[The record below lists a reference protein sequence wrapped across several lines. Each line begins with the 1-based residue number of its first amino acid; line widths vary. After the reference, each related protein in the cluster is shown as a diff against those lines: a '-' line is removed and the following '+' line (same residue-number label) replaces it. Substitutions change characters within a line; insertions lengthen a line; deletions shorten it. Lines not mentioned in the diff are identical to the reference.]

1 VFFHHHLEGKNMV
14 TTTKAVVGA
23 DAQRRM
29 YGGPLGSYIDEYAA
43 RIDAEGYCRSTK
55 GLALRITADFSRWL
69 YGRYLTAG
77 EMSETQV
84 DRFISHRRRWNN
96 VRASQ
101 RAALMKMLS
110 LLRDKGVVQADDA
123 LPARTER
130 EQIEKDFCR
139 YSLQYR
145 GLAASTVRYYVPFV
159 RRFLAESFG
168 AESIQWESLNATHV
182 TTYVRRH
189 AREHGHSLAQMMVKA
204 LRTFLRYLHH
214 QGLIK
219 VDLAICVP
227 KVAQWSFV
235 GLPSFLRADE
245 VQLVLSHCDRQTAG
259 GRRDYAILLLLAHLG
274 LRAGEVAALTLD
286 EIDWEQGS
294 LGVRNKGGQRTRV
307 PLPADVGQAMV
318 EYLTTAR
325 PSCKDRHVFIRS
337 IAPYRGYASP
347 SISAFATQ
355 ALARAQIGPPRTG
368 AHIFRHALATEM
380 LRQGAT
386 LSEIGQLLRHKHPDT
401 TRIYA
406 KVDLPALRELAMPW
420 PGGAQ

>member
-1 VFFHHHLEGKNMV
+1 MV
-14 TTTKAVVGA
+14 TVRHVVGA
-23 DAQRRM
+23 DVQRRM

-43 RIDAEGYCRSTK
+43 RIDAEGYCQWTK

-77 EMSETQV
+77 DISETQV
-84 DRFISHRRRWNN
+84 DRFLSHRRRSNN
-96 VRASQ
+96 IQ
-101 RAALMKMLS
+101 DGHRAALMKMLS
-110 LLRDKGVVQADDA
+110 LLREKGVVQADDA

-139 YSLQYR
+139 YALQYR
-145 GLAASTVRYYVPFV
+145 GLSASTVRYYMPFV
-159 RRFLAESFG
+159 GRFLAESFG
-168 AESIQWESLNATHV
+168 AKSIQWEALNATHV
-182 TTYVRRH
+182 TAYVRRH
-189 AREHGHSLAQMMVKA
+189 ASEHSHSLAQMMVKA

-219 VDLAICVP
+219 MDLAICVP

-245 VQLVLSHCDRQTAG
+245 VQLVLSHCDRQTAA
-259 GRRDYAILLLLAHLG
+259 GRRDYAIVLLLAHLG

-294 LGVRNKGGQRTRV
+294 FGVRNKGGQRTRV
-307 PLPADVGQAMV
+307 PLPEEVGQAIV

-325 PSCKDRHVFIRS
+325 PSCKDRHVFVRC
-337 IAPYRGYASP
+337 IAPYRGYAST

-406 KVDLPALRELAMPW
+406 KVDLPALRELAMQW
-420 PGGAQ
+420 PGGAR

>member
-1 VFFHHHLEGKNMV
+1 MV
-14 TTTKAVVGA
+14 TTKSFVGA
-23 DAQRRM
+23 DVRRRM
-29 YGGPLGSYIDEYAA
+29 YGGPLGSYIDEYAG

-77 EMSETQV
+77 DISETQV
-84 DRFISHRRRWNN
+84 DRFLSHRRRSNN

-110 LLRDKGVVQADDA
+110 LLREKGIAQADEA
-123 LPARTER
+123 LPARSER
-130 EQIEKDFCR
+130 EQIENDFR
-139 YSLQYR
+139 IYALRYR
-145 GLAASTVRYYVPFV
+145 GLTASTVRYYMPFV
-159 RRFLAESFG
+159 GRFLTESLG
-168 AESIQWESLNATHV
+168 AKSIQLAALSATHI
-182 TTYVRRH
+182 TAYVRRH
-189 AREHGHSLAQMMVKA
+189 AREHSHSRAQMMIKA

-214 QGLIK
+214 RGLIK
-219 VDLAICVP
+219 MDLAICVP

-245 VQLVLSHCDRQTAG
+245 VQLVLSRCDRQTAA
-259 GRRDYAILLLLAHLG
+259 GRRDYAIVLLLAHLG

-294 LGVRNKGGQRTRV
+294 LGVRNKGGQRTRL

-325 PSCKDRHVFIRS
+325 PTCKDRHVFIRS

-420 PGGAQ
+420 PGGAR